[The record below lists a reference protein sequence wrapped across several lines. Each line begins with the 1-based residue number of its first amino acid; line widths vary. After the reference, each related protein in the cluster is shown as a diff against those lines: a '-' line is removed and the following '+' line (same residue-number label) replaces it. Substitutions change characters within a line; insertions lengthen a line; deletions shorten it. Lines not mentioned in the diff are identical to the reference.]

1 MEGIN
6 PPLKPLGLRSSF
18 LIFGS
23 TAVVLFLQTHY
34 TIPWLNKITG
44 MEIIFF
50 WFLVAVLGVF
60 FPLII
65 TALII
70 LKLEG
75 YSLNRINWV
84 TRLRFK
90 AITKKDLLLSIW
102 GLILIM
108 ALSAA
113 VMSLIE
119 WVYGEFDSTPPF
131 MAFEPLN
138 SGRYWLLAVWFPY
151 WIFNILGEELLWRGV
166 MLPRQEIAFGKKA
179 WVIHALGWGL
189 VHIAFGWQLLITLLP
204 ILFIQSYIV
213 QKTKNSWTGVIIHAG
228 INGPSFI
235 AIALGVLK

>member
-1 MEGIN
+1 MKGIN

-18 LIFGS
+18 LIFGI

-34 TIPWLNKITG
+34 TIPWLQKTTG

-50 WFLVAVLGVF
+50 WFLVAGLGVF
-60 FPLII
+60 LPLII
-65 TALII
+65 TAIII

-75 YSLNRINWV
+75 YSFTRETWIK
-84 TRLRFK
+84 RLRFK
-90 AITKKDLLLSIW
+90 AITKKDLLLSI
-102 GLILIM
+102 GALVLIM
-108 ALSAA
+108 GLSAA
-113 VMSLIE
+113 VVSLIE
-119 WVYGEFDSTPPF
+119 WIWVEFDSTPPF

-138 SGRYWLLAVWFPY
+138 SGRYWLLAIWFPY
-151 WIFNILGEELLWRGV
+151 WILNILGEELLWRGV